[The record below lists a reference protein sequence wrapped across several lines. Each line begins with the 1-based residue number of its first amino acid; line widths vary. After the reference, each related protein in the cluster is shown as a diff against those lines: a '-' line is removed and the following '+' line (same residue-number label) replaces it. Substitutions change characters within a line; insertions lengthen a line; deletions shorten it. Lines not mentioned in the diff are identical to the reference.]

1 MRELTEKQKKATE
14 RLSSALNEMLN
25 QFNYSEVIGVIEV
38 CKQKIIEMMI
48 EDVSTLY
55 DKLNGK
61 NN

>member
-25 QFNYSEVIGVIEV
+25 QFNYSEVIGVIEG